1 MPINAKSYQFDARF
15 WNKNVAQFTFNYFSI
30 NNWDIPQSED
40 TDLMLFSEQLMLFS
54 EQSRGQ

>member
-30 NNWDIPQSED
+30 NNWDIPQCEE
-40 TDLMLFSEQLMLFS
+40 TDHANVIF
-54 EQSRGQ
+54 RVGPRVVA